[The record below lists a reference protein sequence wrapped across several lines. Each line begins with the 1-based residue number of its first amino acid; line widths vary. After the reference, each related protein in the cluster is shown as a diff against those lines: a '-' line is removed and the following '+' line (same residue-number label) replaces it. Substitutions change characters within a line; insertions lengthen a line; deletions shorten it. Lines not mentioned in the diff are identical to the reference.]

1 MNDENPYRSPQTRIT
16 PEGASSD
23 DVTERS
29 EAIGEAVAW
38 PWRWRDYVILPNEC
52 ALPPRCVL
60 CGAPTDHPL
69 RPEKISWTNP
79 VHRVV
84 LGSGIA
90 GLASK
95 EGVLFYALCA
105 EHDRRW
111 DVKTWVYFGAGA
123 AGVIQFLLGIYLT
136 ATLHTVW
143 PLFLLLS
150 AFFSVLLPVLLLSAV
165 PGKLVVHRIEN
176 GVVWLRLPK
185 SFYVNLP
192 ELPSVDGRTPI
203 IPRFELTDG

>member
-1 MNDENPYRSPQTRIT
+1 MSDENPYRSSQT
-16 PEGASSD
+16 PMMPDGATSD
-23 DVTERS
+23 EVADRS
-29 EAIGEAVAW
+29 ASNEEPLPW

-60 CGAPTDHPL
+60 CGKPTDHPL

-79 VHRVV
+79 VHTVV

-95 EGVLFYALCA
+95 QGVLFYTLCA

-111 DVKTWVYFGAGA
+111 DIKTWVYFGAGA
-123 AGVIQFLLGIYLT
+123 AGVIQFLLGICLT

-150 AFFSVLLPVLLLSAV
+150 AFFSVLLPVLLLSAA
-165 PGKLVVHRIEN
+165 PGKLAVQRIEN

-185 SFYVNLP
+185 AFYTHLP